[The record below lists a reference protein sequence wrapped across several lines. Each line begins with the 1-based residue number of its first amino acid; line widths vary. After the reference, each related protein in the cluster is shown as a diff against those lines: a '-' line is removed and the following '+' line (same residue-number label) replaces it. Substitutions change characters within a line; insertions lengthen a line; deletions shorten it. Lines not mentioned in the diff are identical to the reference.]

1 MNDQVFGVHCSN
13 GLYEFDSHTTTNIQ
27 TKYDKY
33 WIILTDK
40 QINMYEA
47 LEHYKV
53 YKQVKE
59 LNNNLKDLKYLEL
72 AMAKLEI
79 DKFLSELAVK
89 NGVTKY

>member
-1 MNDQVFGVHCSN
+1 
-13 GLYEFDSHTTTNIQ
+13 
-27 TKYDKY
+27 
-33 WIILTDK
+33 
-40 QINMYEA
+40 MYEA

>member
-1 MNDQVFGVHCSN
+1 
-13 GLYEFDSHTTTNIQ
+13 
-27 TKYDKY
+27 
-33 WIILTDK
+33 
-40 QINMYEA
+40 MYEA

-79 DKFLSELAVK
+79 DKFINELTIK
-89 NGVTKY
+89 NGITKY